1 MNKQT
6 KQLLQN
12 YENNVIEITKVFC
25 KKYFGD
31 CYEYSDNDW
40 AGGDIGGIISIND
53 YFFSF
58 SDILNALKYKAT
70 KKELFG
76 FYDYC
81 LEKHLK
87 DESTPSFENY
97 LKYFRGFSFKEI
109 EKKLNN
115 KGKNEKNTKRTN

>member
-1 MNKQT
+1 MIFLNNMNKQT

-12 YENNVIEITKVFC
+12 YETNVIEITKVFC

-31 CYEYSDNDW
+31 CYEYHDNDW
-40 AGGDIGGIISIND
+40 NGDIGGIISIND

-58 SDILNALKYKAT
+58 NKDILIALKYKMT

-81 LEKHLK
+81 LEKNLK
-87 DESTPSFENY
+87 DETTVSFENY
-97 LKYFRGFSFKEI
+97 LKYFRGLSFKEI
-109 EKKLNN
+109 DKKLNN
-115 KGKNEKNTKRTN
+115 RGKNE

>member
-6 KQLLQN
+6 QKLITD
-12 YENNVIEITKVFC
+12 YENNIIEITKVFC

-40 AGGDIGGIISIND
+40 AGGDIGGIIIIND

-58 SDILNALKYKAT
+58 NKDILIALKYKAT

-76 FYDYC
+76 FYDYS
-81 LEKHLK
+81 LGKHLK
-87 DESTPSFENY
+87 KEETPSFENY
-97 LKYFRGFSFKEI
+97 LKYYRGFSFKEI
-109 EKKLNN
+109 DKKLNN
-115 KGKNEKNTKRTN
+115 GTK